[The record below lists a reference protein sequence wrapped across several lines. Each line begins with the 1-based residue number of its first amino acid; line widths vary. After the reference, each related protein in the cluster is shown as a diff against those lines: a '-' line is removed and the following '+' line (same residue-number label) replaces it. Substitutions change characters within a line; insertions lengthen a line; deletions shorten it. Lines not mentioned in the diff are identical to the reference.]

1 MDLLHNLN
9 TGFSIALTWVNLFY
23 CSVGVLV
30 GQIIG
35 VLPGI
40 GAPTAIALLLPL
52 TFAINPTSAIIM
64 FAGIY
69 YGVAYGGTI
78 TSVLINVPGESST
91 VMTCLDGYQMAL
103 KGRAGAALSIAA
115 IGSWIAGTASVI
127 LLMTFAPALARFALR
142 FGPPEYF
149 SLALMAFGLLTVFG
163 GGAPVKILLSTL
175 LGLLIAVVGLD
186 VVSGSPRFAFG
197 VPQLLGG
204 IDFIVVI
211 CGIFGV
217 AEVFNSIE
225 EPEETGLVKEKM
237 HLRDLFL
244 TWEEWVASRWAIV
257 RGGVIGFFIGLIP
270 AGGITTAS
278 FLAYLAEKR
287 YSKHPER
294 FGTGAIEGVAAPESA
309 NNSASI
315 SGFAPLLA
323 LGIPGSATTAVM
335 LAGFMMWGIR
345 PGPLLF
351 QTNPE
356 MVWGLI
362 SSMYIGNFM
371 LLLMN
376 IFLIPAFVAILR
388 VPYSCLMG
396 FIVIFAS
403 IGAFSVNNNLF
414 DVWMMLGF
422 GLLGYV
428 MKKLD
433 YPIVPLV
440 LAMVLGRLAE
450 NSLRQA
456 LMISGGS
463 ISIFLTRPFSLMFL
477 IAAILAYF
485 SPLIRWALKGQRRV
499 DVTVG

>member
-1 MDLLHNLN
+1 MDILQNLYM
-9 TGFSIALTWVNLFY
+9 GFSISLTPVNILY
-23 CSVGVLV
+23 CLAGCFF
-30 GQIIG
+30 GQIVG

-52 TFAINPTSAIIM
+52 TFSVNPTSAIIM

-91 VMTCLDGYQMAL
+91 VMTTLDGYQMAL
-103 KGRAGAALSIAA
+103 KGRAGAALSVSA
-115 IGSWIAGTASVI
+115 IGSWIAGTGSIII
-127 LLMTFAPALARFALR
+127 LMCFAPALAKFALR
-142 FGPPEYF
+142 FGPAEYF
-149 SLALMAFGLLTVFG
+149 GLALMSFGLLTVFG
-163 GGAPVKILLSTL
+163 GEEPIKTLISTVI
-175 LGLLIAVVGLD
+175 GLFIATIGLD
-186 VVSGSPRFAFG
+186 IVSGLPRFAFG

-204 IDFIVVI
+204 IDFIVII

-225 EPEETGLVKEKM
+225 EPEEGDLVKAKM
-237 HLRDLFL
+237 PLRDLFL
-244 TWEEWVASRWAIV
+244 TKAEWIASRWAIV
-257 RGGVIGFFIGLIP
+257 RGSIIGFLIGIIP

-287 YSKHPER
+287 VSKHPER
-294 FGTGAIEGVAAPESA
+294 FGTGVIEGVASPEAA
-309 NNSASI
+309 NNAASI

-323 LGIPGSATTAVM
+323 LGIPGSPTTAVM

-351 QTNPE
+351 QTKPDL
-356 MVWGLI
+356 VWGLI
-362 SSMYIGNFM
+362 SSKFIGNLI

-376 IFLIPAFVAILR
+376 LFLIPIFVMVLR
-388 VPYSCLMG
+388 VPYTILMG

-403 IGAFSVNNNLF
+403 VGAFTVNNNLF

-422 GLLGYV
+422 GVLGYL
-428 MKKLD
+428 MKRLR

-440 LAMVLGRLAE
+440 LGLVLGRLAE

-456 LMISGGS
+456 LTISGGS
-463 ISIFLTRPFSLMFL
+463 LSILFTKPISAIF
-477 IAAILAYF
+477 IAAAILAYLT
-485 SPLIRWALKGQRRV
+485 PVIRWALKGLRGPKV
-499 DVTVG
+499 DVS